1 MSPAPLPTSHL
12 PLISFFST
20 SSSSF
25 LILLCPLPLS
35 LSLLDI
41 FILFSF
47 VHLLPLFSYCYV
59 LCLYLFLFLIYLFSS
74 PFTRV
79 KVTFLRLHI
88 FHIMALSLRYRLSG
102 MQSGM
107 FKICANC
114 YGLESANYFLSAE
127 WKLIIN
133 LKNWSLWI
141 LTDISV
147 LNYGFKLLTVT
158 V

>member
-1 MSPAPLPTSHL
+1 MVDIMTLEFRDMTQTPQSDLSPAPLPTSHL
-12 PLISFFST
+12 PLISFF
-20 SSSSF
+20 
-25 LILLCPLPLS
+25 IP
-35 LSLLDI
+35 
-41 FILFSF
+41 
-47 VHLLPLFSYCYV
+47 LLPLFSHCYV

-102 MQSGM
+102 MQNGM